1 MLRQCGI
8 GARRHLRTQGGFV
21 VGTDAA
27 RATGAGTCPTRAG
40 LVALPAPPAKGG
52 WVDVIHCGDVK
63 HAMAVIH
70 GGQGSLTDVVRGVR
84 ALHPPSLPDR
94 HNFRYPL

>member
-1 MLRQCGI
+1 MLGQGGI
-8 GARRHLRTQGGFV
+8 GARRHLCTQGGFV
-21 VGTDAA
+21 VGTDATG
-27 RATGAGTCPTRAG
+27 ATGARTCPTRAG

-52 WVDVIHCGDVK
+52 WVDVIHRGDVN

-70 GGQGSLTDVVRGVR
+70 SGQGSFTDVVRGMR
-84 ALHPPSLPDR
+84 ALHPPSLPDK